1 MATVLGIFNSKL
13 IGFFEDLA
21 ETFPEEKDIKSALEM
36 LQFAKKSTPTM
47 ILAMFVEYVQKP
59 LHDSIMKED
68 ETAIIEFARAS
79 ITAQFNEISPA
90 LMIFDKHWATLSDAN
105 RQAIWKH
112 LKVLV
117 LLAERASKK

>member
-1 MATVLGIFNSKL
+1 MASVLGIFNSKL

-79 ITAQFNEISPA
+79 IVSQFNEISPA

>member
-1 MATVLGIFNSKL
+1 MTSVLGIFNSKL

-59 LHDSIMKED
+59 LHESIMKED
-68 ETAIIEFARAS
+68 ETAIIQFARAS
-79 ITAQFNEISPA
+79 ITSQFNEISPA

-117 LLAERASKK
+117 LLAERASK

>member
-1 MATVLGIFNSKL
+1 MASVLGIFNSKL

-47 ILAMFVEYVQKP
+47 ILSMFVEYVQKP

-68 ETAIIEFARAS
+68 ENAIIEFARAS
-79 ITAQFNEISPA
+79 ITSQFNEISPA

-117 LLAERASKK
+117 LLAVRASK

>member
-36 LQFAKKSTPTM
+36 LQFAKKSTPKM
-47 ILAMFVEYVQKP
+47 ILDMFVEYVQKP

-68 ETAIIEFARAS
+68 ENAIIEFARAS
-79 ITAQFNEISPA
+79 ITSQFNEISPA

>member
-47 ILAMFVEYVQKP
+47 ILSMFVEYVQKP

-68 ETAIIEFARAS
+68 ENAIIEFARAS
-79 ITAQFNEISPA
+79 ITTQFNEISPA

>member
-1 MATVLGIFNSKL
+1 MATVLGVFNSKL

-68 ETAIIEFARAS
+68 ENAIIEFARAS
-79 ITAQFNEISPA
+79 INTQFNEISPA
-90 LMIFDKHWATLSDAN
+90 LMIFDKHWVNLSDAN

-117 LLAERASKK
+117 LLAERASNK

>member
-47 ILAMFVEYVQKP
+47 ILSMFVEYVQKP

-68 ETAIIEFARAS
+68 ENAIIDFARAS
-79 ITAQFNEISPA
+79 ITTQFNEISPA

>member
-1 MATVLGIFNSKL
+1 MASVLGIFNSKL

-47 ILAMFVEYVQKP
+47 ILSMFVEYVQKP

-68 ETAIIEFARAS
+68 ENAIIEFARAS
-79 ITAQFNEISPA
+79 ITSQFNEISPA

>member
-47 ILAMFVEYVQKP
+47 ILAMFVEYVQRP
-59 LHDSIMKED
+59 LHHAIMKED
-68 ETAIIEFARAS
+68 ENAIIEFARAS
-79 ITAQFNEISPA
+79 ITTQFNEISPA

>member
-36 LQFAKKSTPTM
+36 LQFAKKSTPKM
-47 ILAMFVEYVQKP
+47 ILDMFVEYVQKP
-59 LHDSIMKED
+59 LHDSIMAED
-68 ETAIIEFARAS
+68 ENAIIAFARAS
-79 ITAQFNEISPA
+79 ITSQFNEISPA
-90 LMIFDKHWATLSDAN
+90 LMIFDKHWGTLSDAN

-117 LLAERASKK
+117 LLAERATKK

>member
-47 ILAMFVEYVQKP
+47 ILAMFVEYVQRP
-59 LHDSIMKED
+59 LHHAIMKED
-68 ETAIIEFARAS
+68 ENAIIEFARAS
-79 ITAQFNEISPA
+79 ITTQFNEISPA

-117 LLAERASKK
+117 LLAERASNK

>member
-59 LHDSIMKED
+59 LHDSIMNED
-68 ETAIIEFARAS
+68 ENAIIAFARAS
-79 ITAQFNEISPA
+79 ISSQFNEISPA
-90 LMIFDKHWATLSDAN
+90 LMIFDKHWGTLSDPN

>member
-47 ILAMFVEYVQKP
+47 ILSMFVEYVQKP

-68 ETAIIEFARAS
+68 ENAIIEFARAS
-79 ITAQFNEISPA
+79 IVSQFNEISPA

>member
-47 ILAMFVEYVQKP
+47 ILSMFVEYVQKP
-59 LHDSIMKED
+59 LHEHIMKED
-68 ETAIIEFARAS
+68 ENAIIEFARAS
-79 ITAQFNEISPA
+79 ITTQFNEISPA
-90 LMIFDKHWATLSDAN
+90 LMIFDKHWSTLSDVN

>member
-1 MATVLGIFNSKL
+1 MASVLGIFNSKL

>member
-59 LHDSIMKED
+59 LHEFIMKED
-68 ETAIIEFARAS
+68 ENAIIEFARAS
-79 ITAQFNEISPA
+79 IVTQFNEISPA
-90 LMIFDKHWATLSDAN
+90 LMIFDKHWATLSDVN

>member
-47 ILAMFVEYVQKP
+47 ILAMFVEYVQRP
-59 LHDSIMKED
+59 LHHAIMKED
-68 ETAIIEFARAS
+68 ENAIIEFARAS
-79 ITAQFNEISPA
+79 ITSQFNEISPA

>member
-79 ITAQFNEISPA
+79 ITTQFNEISPA

>member
-79 ITAQFNEISPA
+79 IVSQFNEISPA